1 MALQSRHWSGG
12 QIHGSGEPF
21 HNCRRGEVR
30 SAAETEYPS
39 PLPQARRSHRV
50 EDLVPGIP
58 AHTLTRMLWKRLRES
73 PASHL
78 GLLVCFALVVRF
90 LHLAEVAESPL
101 YRHITEPD
109 SSVYLEQGR
118 AVAGGDL
125 AGSEVFKL
133 SPLYRYLLGAILAV
147 GGDDILWIRVVQSL
161 LGALNCGLV
170 YLIGRRLWGAKQG
183 LVAAFILA
191 LYSPTIFYESKV
203 INEPWVIAANL
214 GGVLCLLSYREH
226 RRAWELAL
234 CGLCL
239 GLSCIL
245 RANALLLT
253 LLFAGIGFLYQ
264 GDLPRRRLLH
274 LLGFAGGW
282 ALAALPVLLRNW
294 IIGGQFVLLVTNLGP
309 ELYMGSHPDSPAIG
323 HGVPFFIEPHPR
335 TISEGFREQA
345 GLLLGR
351 EMSHEEASRFW
362 VKQTLKE
369 ILSRP
374 GDYVRLLS
382 RKLRV
387 AAHNFEATDNTVYEY
402 EKQQSVVLAFAFIGF
417 GLLLALSGPG
427 LVIALRTRRTEQL
440 PLLACLVAYA
450 ASLAMTAVIG
460 RYRLPAVPV
469 MALYGA
475 ALLTAISGW
484 IAGREWKPLLPCFC
498 LFAGLMGI
506 SSSENGD
513 LKHMKRERMAEAHQ
527 RLARINQLE
536 RSPQEALRNVQEAVH
551 WLPEAATLYL
561 LPGLPYEKA
570 NPYEL
575 AWERRRG
582 MGHHELAPSRKML
595 VCAQV
600 LEEGGSPETA
610 EQVLRTAWDYYPR
623 KEYVLA
629 ELLGNLFRQRKFEAL
644 REVATEATAGNRT
657 SVHADYYQAISGPGA
672 GDSDYFVPQDGF
684 DAMHRGRM
692 ELKNHRL
699 KQAHRLFQVALKRA
713 FTHSAEAHYLFAR
726 ACSGIGDYGK
736 AQEHLKLCAQLSPD
750 YARLAEYEAKLIRLA
765 SLGAEGRH
773 ELLKALLSGWRIQDL
788 RQLQG
793 AMPEGESPTH
803 VPYPHLSEA
812 E

>member
-1 MALQSRHWSGG
+1 
-12 QIHGSGEPF
+12 
-21 HNCRRGEVR
+21 
-30 SAAETEYPS
+30 
-39 PLPQARRSHRV
+39 
-50 EDLVPGIP
+50 
-58 AHTLTRMLWKRLRES
+58 MLWKRLRES
-73 PASHL
+73 SAAHL

-118 AVAGGDL
+118 AVARGDL
-125 AGSEVFKL
+125 AGTEVFKL

-170 YLIGRRLWGAKQG
+170 YLIGRRLWGAKHG
-183 LVAAFILA
+183 LVAATILA
-191 LYSPTIFYESKV
+191 IYSPTIFYESKV

-214 GGVLCLLSYREH
+214 GGVVCLLSYRE
-226 RRAWELAL
+226 RCRAWALAL
-234 CGLCL
+234 CGLLL

-253 LLFAGIGFLYQ
+253 LLFACIGFFYQ
-264 GDLPRRRLLH
+264 EGAPRRRRLMH
-274 LLGFAGGW
+274 LLGFVGGW

-294 IIGGQFVLLVTNLGP
+294 VIGGQFILLVTNLGP
-309 ELYMGSHPDSPAIG
+309 ELYMGSHPDSPAVG
-323 HGVPFFIEPHPR
+323 HGVPHFIEPHPR

-351 EMSHEEASRFW
+351 EVSHEEASRFW

-402 EKQQSVVLAFAFIGF
+402 EKRQSVVLALAFIGF

-427 LVIALRTRRTEQL
+427 LVIALRNRRTEQL
-440 PLLACLVAYA
+440 PLLACLVAYG

-469 MALYGA
+469 MALYA
-475 ALLTAISGW
+475 ASLLPAVTGW

-506 SSSENGD
+506 SSSENHE
-513 LKHMKRERMAEAHQ
+513 LKFMKRERMAEAHQ
-527 RLARINQLE
+527 RLARIHQIESN
-536 RSPQEALRNVQEAVH
+536 PEAALKNVQEAVD
-551 WLPEAATLYL
+551 WLPEAAALYL

-575 AWERRRG
+575 AWERRRERG
-582 MGHHELAPSRKML
+582 SHELAPSRKML
-595 VCAQV
+595 VCAHV

-610 EQVLRTAWDYYPR
+610 ERVLRTAWDFYPR
-623 KEYVLA
+623 KDYVLA

-644 REVATEATAGNRT
+644 RELAAKATAGDQT
-657 SVHADYYQAISGPGA
+657 SDHADYYVAISRPGA
-672 GDSDYFVPQDGF
+672 ADSDYFVPEDGF
-684 DAMHRGRM
+684 DAMHRGRI
-692 ELKNHRL
+692 EFRNRRL
-699 KQAHRLFQVALKRA
+699 KQAYRLFQVALRRA
-713 FTHSAEAHYLFAR
+713 FAHSAEAHYLFAR
-726 ACSGIGDYGK
+726 ASSGIGDYGK